1 MYFLWILEINLKGSY
16 SQQFLYVF
24 LNMDRSYFS
33 SSIQDFILT
42 NEDKI
47 LGTLLSSEKIFSI
60 TPKTTY
66 AWKGE
71 ISILQNSLVGIDGYI
86 HFEYVIPRMGKRVD
100 VLLVI
105 KNIIFII
112 EFKVGSDSYDSSSIT
127 QLVDYALDLKNFH
140 EGSHHQIICPILI
153 CNEAKDSTFSLTH
166 GEDNILE
173 TILSNGNNLN
183 VLIKRVVANASNKTS
198 DIDHNEWLKSVY
210 KPTPNI
216 IEAAQALYEG
226 HAVDEISRSDAGAT
240 NLTITSDEIGE
251 IIIRS
256 KENKDKAICFVTG
269 VPGAGKTLVGLNI
282 ATDKSE
288 AIGLGK
294 ETIFLS
300 GNGPLV
306 KVLSEALARDKV
318 ANAKLKGETYKVSDA
333 RREVKKFI
341 QNIHHFRDDNLHNT
355 EAPFEKVVIF
365 DESQRAWNQK
375 KLQTK
380 MKEKGHNI
388 EMSEPD
394 LLISEMDRHDD
405 WCVIVCLVGG
415 GQEINLGEAG
425 ISTWIESMDTKYKDW
440 KVYVSDKINNPE
452 YSWGYS
458 FDQILSSPRTTISKD
473 LHLAVSLRSFRSE
486 NLSDY
491 VNEVIAGNI
500 SKALELKKTLSDY
513 PVQITR
519 SLSSAKLW
527 LKDHARGSERYG
539 LVAEANAIRLKPD
552 GVFVK
557 SEIDPANWFLAD
569 KDDVRSSYY
578 LEDVATEYDVQGLEL
593 DWVCVCWDASMR
605 RINNEWELYKFVGTK
620 FQKRSQEHQRK
631 YLLNAYRVLL
641 TRARQGLIIFVP
653 EGDIEDKSRNPKF
666 YDGTYEYLIS
676 CGFDEL

>member
-1 MYFLWILEINLKGSY
+1 MIKSY
-16 SQQFLYVF
+16 Y
-24 LNMDRSYFS
+24 S
-33 SSIQDFILT
+33 SKTQDFIT
-42 NEDKI
+42 THDNEI
-47 LGTLLSSEKIFSI
+47 LGTLTSSENIFSI

-66 AWKGE
+66 AWQEE
-71 ISILQNSLVGIDGYI
+71 ISVMKSSLEDIDGYI
-86 HFEYVIPRMGKRVD
+86 HFEYVIPRMGKRAD
-100 VLLVI
+100 VLLI
-105 KNIIFII
+105 SKNIIFII
-112 EFKVGSDSYDSSSIT
+112 EFKVGSDVYDASSIT
-127 QLVDYALDLKNFH
+127 QLVDYSLDLKNFH
-140 EGSHHQIICPILI
+140 EGSHHQIVCPILI
-153 CNEAKDSTFSLTH
+153 ATEAHETNF
-166 GEDNILE
+166 NITTE
-173 TILSNGNNLN
+173 EGDIFEPILSNGKNLN
-183 VLIKRVVANASNKTS
+183 NIIKYVFQNTTNKTA
-198 DIDHNEWLKSVY
+198 DINHDEWLESTY

-226 HAVDEISRSDAGAT
+226 HSVDEISRSDAGAT
-240 NLTITSDEIGE
+240 NLTITSDKIGE
-251 IIIRS
+251 IIIKA
-256 KENKDKAICFVTG
+256 KENKEKAICFVTG

-288 AIGLGK
+288 AIGVGK

-306 KVLSEALARDKV
+306 TVLSEALARDKV
-318 ANAKLKGETYKVSDA
+318 SNAKSKGETYRLSDA

-394 LLISEMDRHDD
+394 LLISEMDRHED
-405 WCVIVCLVGG
+405 WCVIICLVGG

-440 KVYVSDKINNPE
+440 KVYVSDQINNPE

-458 FDQILSSPRTTISKD
+458 FDQILSSPRTTITKD
-473 LHLAVSLRSFRSE
+473 LHLSVSLRSFRSE
-486 NLSDY
+486 NLSNY
-491 VNEVIAGNI
+491 INEIINGNV
-500 SKALELKKTLSDY
+500 SKALELKETISDY
-513 PVQITR
+513 PVHITR
-519 SLSSAKLW
+519 SLSSAKAW

-578 LEDVATEYDVQGLEL
+578 LEDVATEYAVQGLEL
-593 DWVCVCWDASMR
+593 DWVCVCWDASLR
-605 RINNEWELYKFVGTK
+605 RINDKWELYKFVGTK

-653 EGDIEDKSRNPKF
+653 EGDIEDKTRDPKF
-666 YDGTYEYLIS
+666 YDGTYEYLIN

>member
-1 MYFLWILEINLKGSY
+1 MI
-16 SQQFLYVF
+16 
-24 LNMDRSYFS
+24 RSYYS
-33 SSIQDFILT
+33 STINSFIT
-42 NEDKI
+42 THENEI
-47 LGTLLSSEKIFSI
+47 LGELTSSENIFSI

-66 AWKGE
+66 AWQGE
-71 ISILQNSLVGIDGYI
+71 ISIMKNSLAGIDGHI
-86 HFEYVIPRMGKRVD
+86 HFEFVVPRMGKRVD

-112 EFKVGSDSYDSSSIT
+112 EFKIGSDSHDASSIL
-127 QLVDYALDLKNFH
+127 QLVDYTLDLKNFH
-140 EGSHHQIICPILI
+140 EGSHHQIICPILVSS
-153 CNEAKDSTFSLTH
+153 EAKDAGFNLKY
-166 GEDNILE
+166 EKNDIYE
-173 TILSNGNNLN
+173 VILSNGNNLN
-183 VLIKRVVANASNKTS
+183 GVIHRVLEKAFNKTTNINH
-198 DIDHNEWLKSVY
+198 DQWLASSY

-216 IEAAQALYEG
+216 IEAAQALYKG
-226 HAVDEISRSDAGAT
+226 HGVDEISRSDAGAT

-251 IIIRS
+251 IIIKA
-256 KENKDKAICFVTG
+256 KENKEKAICFVTG

-288 AIGLGK
+288 AIGVGK

-318 ANAKLKGETYKVSDA
+318 ANARAKGENYKISDA
-333 RREVKKFI
+333 RRAVKKFI

-365 DESQRAWNQK
+365 DESQRAWDQK

-394 LLISEMDRHDD
+394 LLISEMDRHKD

-415 GQEINLGEAG
+415 GQEINGGEAG
-425 ISTWIESMDTKYKDW
+425 ISTWIESMDSKYQDW
-440 KVYVSDKINNPE
+440 KVYVSDQIKNPE

-458 FDQILSSPRTTISKD
+458 FDQILSSSRTTISKD
-473 LHLAVSLRSFRSE
+473 LHLSVSLRSFRSE
-486 NLSDY
+486 NLSNY
-491 VNEVIAGNI
+491 INEIIAGNI
-500 SKALELKKTLSDY
+500 SKALKFKETITDY
-513 PVQITR
+513 PVCVTR
-519 SLSSAKLW
+519 SLNTAKAW
-527 LKDHARGSERYG
+527 LQDQARGSERYG

-557 SEIDPANWFLAD
+557 SEIDPKNWFLAD
-569 KDDVRSSYY
+569 KSDVRSSYY

-593 DWVCVCWDASMR
+593 DWVCACWDASMR
-605 RINNEWELYKFVGTK
+605 RIDDEWQLYKFVGTR
-620 FQKRSQEHQRK
+620 FQKRSLEHERK

-641 TRARQGLIIFVP
+641 TRARQGLIVFVP
-653 EGDIEDKSRNPKF
+653 KGDINDATRDPEY
-666 YDGTYEYLIS
+666 YDGTYKYLLK
-676 CGFDEL
+676 CGFSEI

>member
-1 MYFLWILEINLKGSY
+1 MN
-16 SQQFLYVF
+16 
-24 LNMDRSYFS
+24 RSYFS
-33 SSIQDFILT
+33 STIESFILT
-42 NEDKI
+42 NENEI
-47 LGTLLSSEKIFSI
+47 LGTLTASENIFSI

-66 AWKGE
+66 AWQGE
-71 ISILQNSLVGIDGYI
+71 ISVIKNSLEGMEGHI

-112 EFKVGSDSYDSSSIT
+112 EFKVGSDAYDASSIT
-127 QLVDYALDLKNFH
+127 QLVDYTLDLKNFH
-140 EGSHHQIICPILI
+140 EGSHNQIICPILI
-153 CNEAKDSTFSLTH
+153 ATEAQETNLNITI
-166 GEDNILE
+166 GEDGILE
-173 TILSNGNNLN
+173 TILSSGENLN
-183 VLIKRVVANASNKTS
+183 EIFKHVLTTASKKTPNINYNAWFAST
-198 DIDHNEWLKSVY
+198 Y

-251 IIIRS
+251 IIVKA
-256 KENKDKAICFVTG
+256 KENKEKAICFVTG

-288 AIGLGK
+288 AIGVGK

-306 KVLSEALARDKV
+306 TVLSEALARDKV
-318 ANAKLKGETYKVSDA
+318 ANAKARGEIYKVSDA

-355 EAPFEKVVIF
+355 EAPYEKVVIF
-365 DESQRAWNQK
+365 DESQRAWDQK

-380 MKEKGHNI
+380 MKEKGHSI

-394 LLISEMDRHDD
+394 LLISEMDRHED

-415 GQEINLGEAG
+415 GQEINSGEAG
-425 ISTWIESMDTKYKDW
+425 ISTWVESMDTKYKDW
-440 KVYVSDKINNPE
+440 KVYVSDQINNPE

-458 FDQILSSPRTTISKD
+458 FNKILSSPRTTISKD
-473 LHLAVSLRSFRSE
+473 LHLSVSLRSFRSE
-486 NLSDY
+486 NLSSY
-491 VNEVIAGNI
+491 INEIIAGNI
-500 SKALELKKTLSDY
+500 SKALELRKTISDY
-513 PVQITR
+513 PVYVTR
-519 SLSSAKLW
+519 SLNTAKAW
-527 LKDHARGSERYG
+527 LKNHARGSERYG

-569 KDDVRSSYY
+569 KDDVRSSFY
-578 LEDVATEYDVQGLEL
+578 LEDVATEYAVQGLEL
-593 DWVCVCWDASMR
+593 DWVCACWDASLR
-605 RINNEWELYKFVGTK
+605 RIDDEWELYKFVGTK

-653 EGDIEDKSRNPKF
+653 EGDIQDKTRDPKF
-666 YDGTYEYLIS
+666 YDGTYEYLIN

>member
-1 MYFLWILEINLKGSY
+1 MN
-16 SQQFLYVF
+16 
-24 LNMDRSYFS
+24 RSYFS
-33 SSIQDFILT
+33 ASINDFASIDENEVLGKLT
-42 NEDKI
+42 
-47 LGTLLSSEKIFSI
+47 SSENIFDI

-66 AWKGE
+66 AWQGE
-71 ISILQNSLVGIDGYI
+71 IDVIKSSLDGLDGFI

-105 KNIIFII
+105 QNVLFVV
-112 EFKVGSDSYDSSSIT
+112 EFKVGSDAYDASSIT
-127 QLVDYALDLKNFH
+127 QLIDYALDLKNFH
-140 EGSHHQIICPILI
+140 EGSHKEIICPILI
-153 CNEAKDSTFSLTH
+153 STEAQELNYSFALSDDSIF
-166 GEDNILE
+166 EP
-173 TILSNGNNLN
+173 ILSNGQNLN
-183 VLIKRVVANASNKTS
+183 
-198 DIDHNEWLKSVY
+198 DILKSVLIDVANKTPAINHEEWLTSTY

-240 NLTITSDEIGE
+240 NLTITSDEIGD
-251 IIIRS
+251 IIL
-256 KENKDKAICFVTG
+256 KAKQNNEKAICFVTG

-306 KVLSEALARDKV
+306 TVLSEALARDKV
-318 ANAKLKGETYKVSDA
+318 ANAKARGEKYKITDA

-341 QNIHHFRDDNLHNT
+341 QNIHHFRDDNLHN
-355 EAPFEKVVIF
+355 EDAPFEKVVVF
-365 DESQRAWNQK
+365 DESQRAWDQK

-380 MKEKGHNI
+380 MKEKGHII

-394 LLISEMDRHDD
+394 LLISEMDRHQD

-415 GQEINLGEAG
+415 GQEINSGEAG

-440 KVYVSDKINNPE
+440 KVYVSDQINSPE

-486 NLSDY
+486 NLSNY
-491 VNEVIAGNI
+491 INAIIAGNI
-500 SKALELKKTLSDY
+500 SKALELKETISDY
-513 PVQITR
+513 PVCITR
-519 SLSSAKLW
+519 SLSKAKAW
-527 LKDHARGSERYG
+527 LKSNARGSERYG

-557 SEIDPANWFLAD
+557 SEIDPANWFLAE

-578 LEDVATEYDVQGLEL
+578 LEDVATEYAVQGLEL
-593 DWVCVCWDASMR
+593 DWVCACWDASLR
-605 RINNEWELYKFVGTK
+605 RINDDWELYKFVGTK
-620 FQKRSQEHQRK
+620 FQNRSQEHERK

-641 TRARQGLIIFVP
+641 TRARQGLVIFVP
-653 EGDIEDKSRNPKF
+653 EGDVEDKTRNPSF
-666 YDGTYEYLIS
+666 YDGTYEYLID
-676 CGFDEL
+676 CGFSEI

>member
-1 MYFLWILEINLKGSY
+1 MIKSY
-16 SQQFLYVF
+16 Y
-24 LNMDRSYFS
+24 S
-33 SSIQDFILT
+33 SPTQDFIT
-42 NEDKI
+42 THDNEI
-47 LGTLLSSEKIFSI
+47 LGTLTSSENIFSI

-66 AWKGE
+66 AWQKE
-71 ISILQNSLVGIDGYI
+71 ISVMKSSLEDIDGYI
-86 HFEYVIPRMGKRVD
+86 HFEYVIPRMGKRAD
-100 VLLVI
+100 VLLI
-105 KNIIFII
+105 SKNIIFII
-112 EFKVGSDSYDSSSIT
+112 EFKVGSDVYDASSIT
-127 QLVDYALDLKNFH
+127 QLVDYSLDLKNFH

-153 CNEAKDSTFSLTH
+153 ATEAHETNF
-166 GEDNILE
+166 NITAE
-173 TILSNGNNLN
+173 EGDIFEPILSNGKNLN
-183 VLIKRVVANASNKTS
+183 NIIKYVFQNTANKTA
-198 DIDHNEWLKSVY
+198 DINHDEWLESTY

-226 HAVDEISRSDAGAT
+226 HSVDEISRSDAGAT
-240 NLTITSDEIGE
+240 NLTITSDKIGE
-251 IIIRS
+251 IIIKA
-256 KENKDKAICFVTG
+256 KENKEKAICFVTG

-288 AIGLGK
+288 AIGVGK

-306 KVLSEALARDKV
+306 TVLSEALARDKV
-318 ANAKLKGETYKVSDA
+318 SNAKSKGETYRLSDA

-394 LLISEMDRHDD
+394 LLISEMDRHED
-405 WCVIVCLVGG
+405 WCVIICLVGG

-440 KVYVSDKINNPE
+440 KVYVSDQINNPE

-458 FDQILSSPRTTISKD
+458 FDQILSSPRTTITKD
-473 LHLAVSLRSFRSE
+473 LHLSVSLRSFRSE
-486 NLSDY
+486 NLSNY
-491 VNEVIAGNI
+491 INEIIAGNI
-500 SKALELKKTLSDY
+500 SKALELKETISDY
-513 PVQITR
+513 PVCVTR
-519 SLSSAKLW
+519 SLNSAKAW

-578 LEDVATEYDVQGLEL
+578 LEDVATEYAVQGLEL
-593 DWVCVCWDASMR
+593 DWVCACWDASLR
-605 RINNEWELYKFVGTK
+605 RINDEWELYKFVGTK

-653 EGDIEDKSRNPKF
+653 QGNIQDKTRDPKF
-666 YDGTYEYLIS
+666 YDGTYEYLIN

>member
-1 MYFLWILEINLKGSY
+1 MS
-16 SQQFLYVF
+16 
-24 LNMDRSYFS
+24 RSYLAS
-33 SSIQDFILT
+33 PIKDFIVSDE
-42 NEDKI
+42 NAI
-47 LGTLLSSEKIFSI
+47 LGKLTSSENIFDI

-66 AWKGE
+66 AWQGE
-71 ISILQNSLVGIDGYI
+71 ISVIKNSLVGVDGHI

-105 KNIIFII
+105 QNVIFVV
-112 EFKVGSDSYDSSSIT
+112 EFKVGSDAYDASSIT
-127 QLVDYALDLKNFH
+127 QLVDYTLDLKNFH
-140 EGSHHQIICPILI
+140 EGSHDQIICPILI
-153 CNEAKDSTFSLTH
+153 ATEAHEAQFDMAIS
-166 GEDNILE
+166 EDAIFE
-173 TILSNGNNLN
+173 PILSNGENLN
-183 VLIKRVVANASNKTS
+183 QIIQKVLETASNKTS
-198 DIDHNEWLKSVY
+198 YINHADWLSSTY

-226 HAVDEISRSDAGAT
+226 HAVNEISRSDAGAT
-240 NLTITSDEIGE
+240 NLTITSDEIGD
-251 IIIRS
+251 IILQA
-256 KENKDKAICFVTG
+256 KENNEKAICFVTG

-288 AIGLGK
+288 AIGVGK

-306 KVLSEALARDKV
+306 TVLSEALARDKV
-318 ANAKLKGETYKVSDA
+318 SNSKARGETYKKTDA

-341 QNIHHFRDDNLHNT
+341 QNIHHFRDDNLHS
-355 EAPFEKVVIF
+355 EDAPYERVVIF
-365 DESQRAWNQK
+365 DESQRAWDQK

-394 LLISEMDRHDD
+394 LLISVMDRHQD

-415 GQEINLGEAG
+415 GQEINSGEAG

-440 KVYVSDKINNPE
+440 KVYVSDQINSPE

-458 FDQILSSPRTTISKD
+458 FDQILASPRTTISKD

-486 NLSDY
+486 NLSNY
-491 VNEVIAGNI
+491 INEIIAGNI
-500 SKALELKKTLSDY
+500 EKARELRETIHDY
-513 PVQITR
+513 PVCVTR
-519 SLSSAKLW
+519 SLSSAKTW
-527 LKDHARGSERYG
+527 LRDHARGSERYG

-569 KDDVRSSYY
+569 KDDVRSSFY
-578 LEDVATEYDVQGLEL
+578 LEDVATEYAVQGLEL
-593 DWVCVCWDASMR
+593 DWVCACWDASLR
-605 RINNEWELYKFVGTK
+605 RINDEWELYKFVGTK

-631 YLLNAYRVLL
+631 YLMNAYRVLL

-653 EGDIEDKSRNPKF
+653 EGDSQDKTRDPSF
-666 YDGTYEYLIS
+666 YDGTYQYLLN
-676 CGFDEL
+676 CGFSEI